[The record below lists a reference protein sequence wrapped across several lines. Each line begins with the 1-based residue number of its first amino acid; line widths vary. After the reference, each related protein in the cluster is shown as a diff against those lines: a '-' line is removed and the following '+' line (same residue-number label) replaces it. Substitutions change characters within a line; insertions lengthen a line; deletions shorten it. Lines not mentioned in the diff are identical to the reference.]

1 MAQIVIHVSEHFLA
15 QIQKRLQELGQPQQ
29 QYVAGL
35 IARELLECGQIT
47 REDAERFSI
56 LRKEIDNLVVRLPV
70 ELYNAMVEQ
79 LEPKQT
85 IQNYLLGLIEADVP
99 RIKEGVPLEICQED
113 LHPSGEIKR
122 AKVYFPI
129 QLSDTLR
136 AYWENR
142 TTNRSAH
149 IITLIR
155 QDLALRQDM
164 ALKQELDAAE
174 SQEQG
179 MCMSL

>member
-1 MAQIVIHVSEHFLA
+1 MAQIVIHVSEHFQA

-47 REDAERFSI
+47 REEAERFSI
-56 LRKEIDNLVVRLPV
+56 LRKEVDNVTVKLPI
-70 ELYNAMVEQ
+70 ELYDAMDAQ
-79 LEPKQT
+79 LAPGQT
-85 IQNYLLGLIEADVP
+85 IQRYLLGLIEADVP
-99 RIKEGVPLEICQED
+99 RIKDRIPLEICQED

-122 AKVYFPI
+122 AKVYFPV

-136 AYWENR
+136 TYWKDCK
-142 TTNRSAH
+142 TNRSAH

-155 QDLALRQDM
+155 QDLALRQD
-164 ALKQELDAAE
+164 LDSAE

-179 MCMSL
+179 MCMCL